1 MRTNFYIDAFN
12 LYYGCLKN
20 TPHKWLNLDEFCWRS
35 FPPPRNQLNRIRYFT
50 ALVKARPHDPHQPIR
65 QQTYLRALQTLATVT
80 IHYGTYLES
89 KVWMRL
95 AAPPPG
101 GPAQVQVLKSEEKG
115 SDVNIASYLLLD
127 AFENDYEAAIVV
139 SNDSDLAEP
148 INLVRKRLK
157 KKVLVLMPC
166 GPGRRESVELKK
178 AASKAIKVDAALIAA
193 SQFPPQLPDAHGMIH
208 KPESW

>member
-20 TPHKWLNLDEFCWRS
+20 TLHKWLNLDEFCRRS

-50 ALVKARPHDPHQPIR
+50 ALVKARPHDPSQPIR
-65 QQTYLRALQTLATVT
+65 QQTYLRALRTLPTVA

-89 KVWMRL
+89 KVWMQL
-95 AAPPPG
+95 VTPPPG
-101 GPAQVQVLKSEEKG
+101 GPAKVQVLKSEEKG

-127 AFENDYEAAIVV
+127 AFEGDYEAAIVV

-148 INLVRKRLK
+148 ISLVRKRLK

-166 GPGRRESVELKK
+166 AHGRRESVELKK
-178 AASKAIKVDAALIAA
+178 AADKAIKVDPAILAA
-193 SQFPPQLPDAHGMIH
+193 SQFPQQLLDAHGTIH
-208 KPESW
+208 KPAAW